1 MQPVMH
7 HQIPPNQTKNSHKMM
22 ATPSYIPPQHNS
34 GRQKKTNSAQN
45 TKTSGKGSRK
55 RKIEEKEN
63 LDPEFLAKLKSKEW
77 ESRTGYWCQRCK
89 IRFST
94 SDELVDHMAKNV
106 HSGPPTNAKN

>member
-7 HQIPPNQTKNSHKMM
+7 HQIPPNQSKKSHVMM
-22 ATPSYIPPQHNS
+22 STPTYIPEHNS
-34 GRQKKTNSAQN
+34 GRQKKTSSAQN
-45 TKTSGKGSRK
+45 TKSSSKGSRK

-89 IRFST
+89 IRFAT